1 MFTAYSLFISE
12 SKCLINS
19 SFHKISNLCNDIA
32 EFEKNKKELE
42 NKLLETEILQKETSK
57 DFSFAKN
64 LMNDGENFI
73 IDRRMT
79 VLN

>member
-1 MFTAYSLFISE
+1 LFS
-12 SKCLINS
+12 NS
-19 SFHKISNLCNDIA
+19 FLFLSNLCIDIA